1 MGVDRDIDE
10 SPVSYEEVYRDYYE
24 RIVGFF
30 SRSVESSQAEDLAQD
45 VFVKVHRSLAAFQQR
60 SSVYTWIYR
69 IAVNVLIDHLR
80 KIKNEKK
87 IIKCDLADRTL
98 FYRPDSNYLTEEFK
112 IVQNE
117 MNECICSYIKM
128 LPDRYKT
135 AVILHEYEG
144 MGFREIADSMNIKP
158 DSARVLLKRARR
170 KLRELL
176 NNACD
181 FYYNEMNSLS
191 CEKK

>member
-1 MGVDRDIDE
+1 MGVDRDIDDN
-10 SPVSYEEVYRDYYE
+10 PVSYEEIYRDYYE
-24 RIVGFF
+24 RIVSFF
-30 SRSVESSQAEDLAQD
+30 SRSVGASSAEDLAQD
-45 VFVKVHRSLAAFQQR
+45 VFVKVHRSLDTFERR

-69 IAVNVLIDHLR
+69 IAVNALIDHLR

-98 FYRPDSNYLTEEFK
+98 FYRSDSNYLTEEFK

-117 MNECICSYIKM
+117 MHECICSYIKM

-144 MGFREIADSMNIKP
+144 MGIREIAESMDIKP
-158 DSARVLLKRARR
+158 DSARVLLKRARK